1 MNTSPST
8 NLTLALD
15 AGQTGVR
22 TLLIDGDSR
31 SLQQFP
37 GVKTDRELFPQLA
50 EFINTSL
57 EGVNTPVSLSIGM
70 TGLTAAQSKPAELL
84 ELLPVNVR
92 DVSLAHDSITGFLG
106 ALGTQMGIVT
116 AVGTGVVT
124 LGVGET
130 DMVRI
135 DGWGNLIGD
144 AGSAYWIGRA
154 GLEAGMRVYDG
165 RIPSSGLLSLL
176 TENFSH
182 PEEAYIELQTS
193 NDRVAR
199 IASYARRVIELA
211 EDDEEAR
218 RIVNAAGQELAL
230 SAVTAAQRVGLRD
243 SDSPLFSWVGNV
255 MKAEMLKDAFVSAVV
270 NAVPQAQFVSP
281 LAEPIE
287 GVALMT
293 SLPEASPLRASIHT
307 ASRD

>member
-1 MNTSPST
+1 MNSSSST
-8 NLTLALD
+8 HTTLALD

-22 TLLIDGDSR
+22 TLLIDGEIR

-37 GVKTDRELFPQLA
+37 GIKTDRELFPQLA

-57 EGVNTPVSLSIGM
+57 EGVNAPVSLSIGM
-70 TGLTAAQSKPAELL
+70 TGLTAAQNRPAELL

-255 MKAEMLKDAFVSAVV
+255 MKAEMLKDAFVSGVV

-293 SLPEASPLRASIHT
+293 SLPEASPLRGSIHT

>member
-1 MNTSPST
+1 MNPLPST
-8 NLTLALD
+8 HITLALD

-106 ALGTQMGIVT
+106 ALGTQIGVVT

-124 LGVGET
+124 LGVGEN

-293 SLPEASPLRASIHT
+293 SLPEASPLRVSIHT

>member
-1 MNTSPST
+1 MNSLPST
-8 NLTLALD
+8 HITLALD

-50 EFINTSL
+50 EFITTSL

-106 ALGTQMGIVT
+106 ALGTQIGVVT

-124 LGVGET
+124 LGVGEN

-165 RIPSSGLLSLL
+165 RIPSSSLLSLV

-218 RIVNAAGQELAL
+218 RIVNAAGHELAL

-255 MKAEMLKDAFVSAVV
+255 MKAEMLKDAFVSGVV

-293 SLPEASPLRASIHT
+293 SLPEASPLRARIHS

>member
-1 MNTSPST
+1 VNPLPST
-8 NLTLALD
+8 HITLALD

-50 EFINTSL
+50 EFITTSL

-165 RIPSSGLLSLL
+165 RIPSSSLLSLL

-255 MKAEMLKDAFVSAVV
+255 MKAEMLKDAFVSGVV

>member
-1 MNTSPST
+1 
-8 NLTLALD
+8 
-15 AGQTGVR
+15 
-22 TLLIDGDSR
+22 
-31 SLQQFP
+31 
-37 GVKTDRELFPQLA
+37 
-50 EFINTSL
+50 
-57 EGVNTPVSLSIGM
+57 M

-106 ALGTQMGIVT
+106 ALGTQIGVVT

-124 LGVGET
+124 LGVGEN

-165 RIPSSGLLSLL
+165 RIPSSSLLSLV

-211 EDDEEAR
+211 EDDEEAC

-255 MKAEMLKDAFVSAVV
+255 MKAEMLKDAFVSGVV

>member
-1 MNTSPST
+1 MNFVKPDL
-8 NLTLALD
+8 LTLALD

-50 EFINTSL
+50 EFITTSL
-57 EGVNTPVSLSIGM
+57 EGLNAPVSLSIGM

-84 ELLPVNVR
+84 ELLPANVL

-106 ALGTQMGIVT
+106 ALGTQLGVVT

-165 RIPSSGLLSLL
+165 RILSSSLLTLL

-182 PEEAYIELQTS
+182 PEEAYIELQTDP
-193 NDRVAR
+193 NRVAR
-199 IASYARRVIELA
+199 IASYAKRVIELA
-211 EDDEEAR
+211 EKDEEAR
-218 RIVNAAGQELAL
+218 RIVNAAGHELAL
-230 SAVTAAQRVGLRD
+230 SAVTAAERVGLRD
-243 SDSPLFSWVGNV
+243 SDTPLFSWVGNV

-270 NAVPQAQFVSP
+270 KAVPQAQFVSP

-287 GVALMT
+287 GVALMS

-307 ASRD
+307 ASRE